1 MKIIYFLI
9 VLLTIV
15 ISCKPTIK
23 KEEVLKTGTTNLRL
37 DELLDQYIELD
48 KCPIETVM
56 DLDTLVLKLS
66 VKDCKGKM
74 SFILADKRSNR
85 KIAGQY
91 ENGLDTLKEYSIGKS
106 AITGELSRSILIYF
120 QPIPTGTWFYYDDS
134 GRIDTVIYKNG
145 FRL

>member
-1 MKIIYFLI
+1 MKITYFLI
-9 VLLTIV
+9 VLITIM
-15 ISCKPTIK
+15 ISCKQTIK
-23 KEEVLKTGTTNLRL
+23 KEEDIKTDTTYLLL
-37 DELLDQYIELD
+37 DGLLDQYIELN
-48 KCPIETVM
+48 KCPTETVM
-56 DLDTLVLKLS
+56 DLDTFVLKLS

-91 ENGLDTLKEYSIGKS
+91 ENGLDTLKKYSISKS
-106 AITGELSRSILIYF
+106 AITGDQSRSILKYF
-120 QPIPTGTWFYYDDS
+120 QPIPTGTWFYFDDS